1 MFRQASIWG
10 RQAAQE
16 PSHIAEDL
24 SFINKMLKR
33 LFAHLHKNEWGF
45 IVHKNASIVPKS
57 DISIDK
63 RKLIIYE
70 YYKMIFLRII
80 FSAVSEWKGVIR

>member
-1 MFRQASIWG
+1 
-10 RQAAQE
+10 
-16 PSHIAEDL
+16 
-24 SFINKMLKR
+24 MLKR
-33 LFAHLHKNEWGF
+33 LLAHLYKINIGF

-70 YYKMIFLRII
+70 YYKLIFLRII
-80 FSAVSEWKGVIR
+80 FSAVK